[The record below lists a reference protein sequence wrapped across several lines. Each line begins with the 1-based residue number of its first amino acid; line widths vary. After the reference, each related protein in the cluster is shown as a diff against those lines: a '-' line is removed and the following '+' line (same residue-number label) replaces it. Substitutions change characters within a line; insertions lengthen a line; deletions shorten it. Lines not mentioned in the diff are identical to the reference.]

1 MTGLPTL
8 APMKSLQR
16 SLLHGR
22 RAAVVVFG
30 LFVLA
35 GLVLVFAGSLTRS
48 TDLEAEAAR
57 MEAEI
62 ARMEEQVAAGEA
74 ELRFIQTD
82 AFHLWRARAEGYGE
96 AGEIRF
102 ALPPGAPSPEPVVPL
117 GPSRSS
123 ETTRAPFDAWMDL
136 LFGS

>member
-1 MTGLPTL
+1 
-8 APMKSLQR
+8 MKSLQR

-22 RAAVVVFG
+22 RAAVVVFA
-30 LFVLA
+30 LFVMA

-62 ARMEEQVAAGEA
+62 ARLEEQVAAGEA

-82 AFHLWRARAEGYGE
+82 AFLRWQARAEGYGE
-96 AGEIRF
+96 AGETRF
-102 ALPPGAPSPEPVVPL
+102 GLAPGAPSPQPIVPL
-117 GPSRSS
+117 GPSRSD
-123 ETTRAPFDAWMDL
+123 ETARAPFDAWMDL